1 MILTGESARY
11 TVYGE
16 VRGRDSGGFH
26 HVIEILQ
33 EVLARDDE
41 EAVALAI
48 QGIELYTWE
57 WTEGPVVVRTEIAED
72 ERMREW
78 GSPRLEGV

>member
-16 VRGRDSGGFH
+16 VRGRSGGFH

>member
-48 QGIELYTWE
+48 QGIEL
-57 WTEGPVVVRTEIAED
+57 
-72 ERMREW
+72 
-78 GSPRLEGV
+78 